1 MLNESIGG
9 TKKKLIFTNIR
20 CFSCAYA
27 AFRLWKSFYGGKYRS
42 GSHFSFDTR
51 VNSSRIMRLLQS
63 YRIYEYR
70 TSTHGTQCRSSS
82 TYVRNTRVYIYM
94 YIGKFKIK
102 LFTFAFGL
110 RVCFFFTFLFWHSA
124 KMANRI
130 EFVVPSTI
138 LLADHLSY
146 LRRSAVGIFILFPL
160 YYMRITEYSLQFVVY
175 SYFFFF
181 YVLVF

>member
-1 MLNESIGG
+1 MYVERSIGG

-110 RVCFFFTFLFWHSA
+110 RVCFFFLLFFFGTLRKWRTELNLSFPQRYFSPTIYRICVALQSEFLFYFH
-124 KMANRI
+124 
-130 EFVVPSTI
+130 
-138 LLADHLSY
+138 
-146 LRRSAVGIFILFPL
+146 FI
-160 YYMRITEYSLQFVVY
+160 ICV
-175 SYFFFF
+175 
-181 YVLVF
+181 